1 MTVAA
6 TIEIV
11 PGMHPEPGPGQPP
24 AALPQRESF
33 RSNWQSLLASMGTS
47 TDALGEEASGELN
60 GRFAQGSGQSLRL
73 LQPDTQSAARRA
85 ESGGSAE
92 LSAESSTPSHAL
104 ETRKSAKTPEPS
116 PEAGVVPS
124 VPLPLPGIVAPAPV
138 SAQPVMSVAS
148 RSKDDSDLNVFDRG
162 TDTGSPAFLGSSGN
176 SPQTAHREQG
186 PTMRPSQSSEI
197 QTSEAPDSFPL
208 ANRSPDLAGSGFLP
222 SMKPSAMAPGA
233 GKASGA
239 KQASH
244 DAATRILLDDA
255 SRGAG
260 TGGAQQT
267 AEAAGLAGWTQGQL
281 IPATMQ
287 GSGMAAIQRSRPA
300 PDAESIS
307 PASQEQKA
315 GRAAREFSAS
325 SPGRPQPQGVSPY
338 RGMTA
343 TQPDSSAVNAGEKNA
358 PSSEGISASS
368 QEESLEPV
376 NVPAR
381 VQTNVDGPH
390 PASLHG
396 QAPTERQPWA
406 PKLQPATAPAQESVV
421 NPPPANAAS
430 AIQQPGNP
438 LGETPLAGR
447 QAVSDGIRAP
457 GRSAPAGTQAANP
470 IPLAER
476 SSPNGYQP
484 GNPAQEMNA
493 PSHGAGG
500 DFVVRDTKVE
510 VAGAAL
516 NPAVEPGRD
525 TFAAL
530 DGANATG
537 APAWIHAGAQRAEG
551 GFQDPALGW
560 VGVRADGG
568 AGGVHAAVVPSSAD
582 AGQTL
587 GGHMAGLND
596 YLAEQ
601 HLHVTNLTV
610 GAPESRA
617 GEFAQGGSQ
626 SNQQQADQGSGQSA
640 GAGAQA
646 GTGSDTAIK
655 LENSTE
661 SEGSAR
667 VPEPSTPLGGVHIS
681 VMA

>member
-24 AALPQRESF
+24 AALPERESF

-60 GRFAQGSGQSLRL
+60 GRFTQGSGQSLRL

-124 VPLPLPGIVAPAPV
+124 VPLPLPGIVTPAPV

-148 RSKDDSDLNVFDRG
+148 SSKDDSDLNVFDRG

-197 QTSEAPDSFPL
+197 QTSEAPDSFRL

-239 KQASH
+239 GQTSS
-244 DAATRILLDDA
+244 DANPRIPLDDV
-255 SRGAG
+255 SPGAG
-260 TGGAQQT
+260 AGGTHLPVEATWRAEMRHVGTPAAQDS
-267 AEAAGLAGWTQGQL
+267 GLT
-281 IPATMQ
+281 TT
-287 GSGMAAIQRSRPA
+287 QRSGTAQDTNRIA
-300 PDAESIS
+300 PSS
-307 PASQEQKA
+307 GEQ
-315 GRAAREFSAS
+315 GRDSSGEQAS
-325 SPGRPQPQGVSPY
+325 SPTPIEPNV
-338 RGMTA
+338 
-343 TQPDSSAVNAGEKNA
+343 
-358 PSSEGISASS
+358 
-368 QEESLEPV
+368 ES
-376 NVPAR
+376 
-381 VQTNVDGPH
+381 PH

-438 LGETPLAGR
+438 LGETPLAGK
-447 QAVSDGIRAP
+447 QAVSDGNRAS
-457 GRSAPAGTQAANP
+457 GRSAPAETQAANP